1 MDEDQRS
8 TYFNGGLRL
17 SSNSFLWSK
26 DIAEITVSGEF
37 NPESRREKYLQIPD
51 RSEVRTLSNLDFRAT
66 VFNNKPLTISFFG
79 GHNQSYFNRELLTNV
94 RTRTNSYGGMISLN
108 NRILPLSVSYRSS
121 DWLQT
126 ETEENRS
133 FRMKQEDLEGRV
145 TKSFTDFD
153 RNELLYAHNRYN
165 YSYQGMDDVSN
176 VTDRVSLSNNIS
188 FDRKQRYTI
197 SSYGSFHDQKGTN
210 TFRKTDLIERVSLRF
225 TENLRLLG
233 DYSFYRMEDVQ
244 SLTRNRESMT
254 LSHRLYESLTTSVF
268 GEHSATGQ
276 TLYDE
281 KNFKAGA
288 EAGYTKKIGNGRL
301 SLSYRY
307 YHHWFEAEGVPAEVI
322 VSDEEHQLSD
332 TRITLLQRAYVKPGS
347 VVVTDETRT
356 VIYREGFDY
365 TLVAR
370 GSFTEVQRV
379 PGGLIA
385 ENQQVKVG
393 YTYLL
398 PGSYGY
404 EANNNSWSGSIMM
417 FRNLLE
423 LYYRGAAQRYP
434 SMRDADFL
442 VLNRFSQDVAGARLD
457 FGFVTGGVEY
467 DSYRSN
473 IIPYNRMRYFI
484 NLNWSLKSKV
494 IFSLNGNISDYR
506 FIDDDIDQLYSNISG
521 KVNITVTRNIRV
533 NLEAGYLEQSGR
545 NIDLT
550 LITARAEAVATF
562 RQLMV
567 RLANDMYVRSY
578 TDSRF
583 RFFGTRLELIRK
595 F

>member
-51 RSEVRTLSNLDFRAT
+51 RSEMRTLSNLDFRAT

-79 GHNQSYFNRELLTNV
+79 GHSQSYFNRELLTNV

-188 FDRKQRYTI
+188 FDRKQRYTL

-254 LSHRLYESLTTSVF
+254 LSHRLYESLTTSVS
-268 GEHSATGQ
+268 GNIPPQARLYMMRK
-276 TLYDE
+276 TL
-281 KNFKAGA
+281 
-288 EAGYTKKIGNGRL
+288 
-301 SLSYRY
+301 
-307 YHHWFEAEGVPAEVI
+307 
-322 VSDEEHQLSD
+322 
-332 TRITLLQRAYVKPGS
+332 KPGLKPA
-347 VVVTDETRT
+347 T
-356 VIYREGFDY
+356 
-365 TLVAR
+365 
-370 GSFTEVQRV
+370 QR
-379 PGGLIA
+379 
-385 ENQQVKVG
+385 
-393 YTYLL
+393 
-398 PGSYGY
+398 
-404 EANNNSWSGSIMM
+404 
-417 FRNLLE
+417 R
-423 LYYRGAAQRYP
+423 
-434 SMRDADFL
+434 
-442 VLNRFSQDVAGARLD
+442 
-457 FGFVTGGVEY
+457 
-467 DSYRSN
+467 
-473 IIPYNRMRYFI
+473 
-484 NLNWSLKSKV
+484 
-494 IFSLNGNISDYR
+494 
-506 FIDDDIDQLYSNISG
+506 
-521 KVNITVTRNIRV
+521 
-533 NLEAGYLEQSGR
+533 
-545 NIDLT
+545 
-550 LITARAEAVATF
+550 
-562 RQLMV
+562 
-567 RLANDMYVRSY
+567 
-578 TDSRF
+578 
-583 RFFGTRLELIRK
+583 
-595 F
+595 

>member
-1 MDEDQRS
+1 M
-8 TYFNGGLRL
+8 
-17 SSNSFLWSK
+17 
-26 DIAEITVSGEF
+26 
-37 NPESRREKYLQIPD
+37 
-51 RSEVRTLSNLDFRAT
+51 
-66 VFNNKPLTISFFG
+66 
-79 GHNQSYFNRELLTNV
+79 
-94 RTRTNSYGGMISLN
+94 
-108 NRILPLSVSYRSS
+108 
-121 DWLQT
+121 
-126 ETEENRS
+126 
-133 FRMKQEDLEGRV
+133 
-145 TKSFTDFD
+145 
-153 RNELLYAHNRYN
+153 
-165 YSYQGMDDVSN
+165 
-176 VTDRVSLSNNIS
+176 
-188 FDRKQRYTI
+188 
-197 SSYGSFHDQKGTN
+197 
-210 TFRKTDLIERVSLRF
+210 
-225 TENLRLLG
+225 
-233 DYSFYRMEDVQ
+233 
-244 SLTRNRESMT
+244 
-254 LSHRLYESLTTSVF
+254 
-268 GEHSATGQ
+268 
-276 TLYDE
+276 
-281 KNFKAGA
+281 
-288 EAGYTKKIGNGRL
+288 
-301 SLSYRY
+301 
-307 YHHWFEAEGVPAEVI
+307 
-322 VSDEEHQLSD
+322 
-332 TRITLLQRAYVKPGS
+332 
-347 VVVTDETRT
+347 
-356 VIYREGFDY
+356 
-365 TLVAR
+365 
-370 GSFTEVQRV
+370 
-379 PGGLIA
+379 
-385 ENQQVKVG
+385 G